1 MHDFNDI
8 KTSTSSPIEQTPK
21 VKSIEWHK
29 KFKIKY
35 DKHFVHFIIV
45 YKRIMSIKSNK
56 IQIFCEL
63 FYIFFVKGFTS
74 SWKHDI
80 VMELRK

>member
-8 KTSTSSPIEQTPK
+8 KMSTSFLIDQTSK
-21 VKSIEWHK
+21 LKSIEWYK

-35 DKHFVHFIIV
+35 DNHFVHFIID
-45 YKRIMSIKSNK
+45 YKKIISVKSNK
-56 IQIFCEL
+56 IQLFYEL

-80 VMELRK
+80 VIKLRK

>member
-8 KTSTSSPIEQTPK
+8 KMSTSSLIDQTPK
-21 VKSIEWHK
+21 LKSIEWHK

-35 DKHFVHFIIV
+35 DNHFVHFIID
-45 YKRIMSIKSNK
+45 YKKIISVKSNK

>member
-8 KTSTSSPIEQTPK
+8 KMSTSSLIDQTPR
-21 VKSIEWHK
+21 VLSIELHK
-29 KFKIKY
+29 KFQIKY

-80 VMELRK
+80 VIKLRK